1 VPPEGKSTAIVVPVP
16 AAEPVV
22 AAWRERFDPSAA
34 EGMPAHITVLY
45 PFLSSERL
53 MGATLARLRN
63 ICAEWPT
70 LDVVF
75 TRTRRFPDVLYLEPE
90 PASGL
95 LQLTAAIAEQWPEA
109 PPYGGRYDEVVP
121 HLTVATDAD
130 ADALREVEV
139 AVTRELP
146 LRAWLVEAR
155 VYVYARGRWQQEAR
169 LPFGFRDS

>member
-1 VPPEGKSTAIVVPVP
+1 VPPEANQTAIVVPVP

-34 EGMPAHITVLY
+34 AGMPAHITVLS
-45 PFLSSERL
+45 PFLSAERL
-53 MGATLARLRN
+53 TGATLARLRN
-63 ICAEWPT
+63 ICAESPT

-75 TRTRRFPDVLYLEPE
+75 TRTGRFPDVLYLEPE
-90 PASGL
+90 PATGL
-95 LQLTAAIAEQWPEA
+95 RQLTAAIAEQWPEA

-121 HLTVATDAD
+121 HLTVATGAD
-130 ADALREVEV
+130 ADALSEVEV
-139 AVTRELP
+139 AVVRELP

-155 VYVYARGRWQQEAR
+155 VYVYASGRWQQEAR

>member
-1 VPPEGKSTAIVVPVP
+1 MAPEQNQTAIVVPVP

-22 AAWRERFDPSAA
+22 AAWRERFDDSGAQ
-34 EGMPAHITVLY
+34 GMPAHITVLY
-45 PFLSSERL
+45 PFLAAERL
-53 MGATLARLRN
+53 TGPTLARLRN
-63 ICAEWPT
+63 ICAESPT

-75 TRTRRFPDVLYLEPE
+75 TRTGHFPDVLYVEPE

-95 LQLTAAIAEQWPEA
+95 QQLTAAIAEQWPEA

-121 HLTVATDAD
+121 HLTVATGAD
-130 ADALREVEV
+130 AAALSEVET
-139 AVTRELP
+139 AVTRQLP

-155 VYVYARGRWQQEAR
+155 IYVFGGGRWQQEAR